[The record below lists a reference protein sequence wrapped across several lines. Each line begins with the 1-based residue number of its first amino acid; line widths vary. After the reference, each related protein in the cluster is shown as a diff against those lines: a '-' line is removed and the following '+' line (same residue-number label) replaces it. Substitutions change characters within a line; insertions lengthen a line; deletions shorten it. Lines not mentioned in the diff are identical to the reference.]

1 MTKKRQIYN
10 VTQGLQSLGSNVG
23 VNLLRMLDKEYRLH
37 LPGFANDND
46 FILHKYCMISNTN
59 YR

>member
-1 MTKKRQIYN
+1 MYI
-10 VTQGLQSLGSNVG
+10 TQGLQSLGSNVG

-46 FILHKYCMISNTN
+46 FILHIANTA
-59 YR
+59 